1 MRAVIQKVSRSA
13 VSVAG
18 KEISRIEAGFLVL
31 VAVKV
36 GDGEEQAHKLAEKIS
51 KLRIIVDE
59 KEKMNLSLLDKKES
73 VMLVSQ
79 FTLYGDTSRGN
90 RPSFIDSARPEQARP
105 LFEILAADLRA
116 LGLSVALGA
125 FGEHMAIELIND
137 GPTTII
143 LDV

>member
-36 GDGEEQAHKLAEKIS
+36 GDGEEQVHKLAEKIS

-90 RPSFIDSARPEQARP
+90 RPSFIDSARPEQAR
-105 LFEILAADLRA
+105 
-116 LGLSVALGA
+116 
-125 FGEHMAIELIND
+125 LIW
-137 GPTTII
+137 PSPWRFPI
-143 LDV
+143 